1 MDPAFSGAFRLE
13 WKNIDKRVKEKVNMK
28 KLISITLAIAV
39 TVTANMG
46 GGVLVYAAQNT

>member
-28 KLISITLAIAV
+28 KKGKTGNKPSLALSDTI
-39 TVTANMG
+39 
-46 GGVLVYAAQNT
+46 GV